1 MEKIYLYNTLTRKKE
16 LFKPIKPGIVG
27 MYSCGPTV
35 YNYAHIG
42 NFRTNIFN
50 DILKRM
56 LTHNK
61 LKVKHIMNITDVDDK
76 TIKGSQQEK
85 LSLHQF
91 TQKYEKIFFD
101 EIASLNII
109 KPAIILRAAESIPQ
123 MIELIEK
130 LLKKKY
136 AYRAEEGIYFSI
148 DKFKAYAK
156 LAQLEK
162 TKKKKER
169 ILADE
174 YDKNNPQDF
183 ALWKF
188 YVPEDGNVVWNAPF
202 GRGRPG
208 WHIECS
214 AMSINALGEHFD
226 IHTGGSDLIF
236 PHHTNEIAQS
246 EAATGKKFVNYWI
259 HGGMLIMKEGKMS
272 KSLGN
277 VYALRDLQQQGYR
290 PLHYRYLCLL
300 THYHKPLTFTIEN
313 LNAAK
318 ISYEKIKRRII
329 ELRKEKH
336 TGTDK
341 FKEYESL
348 FHKAIYNDLNIP
360 RAIQIFLKALNDIAF
375 DTKKKLSLLENFD
388 SVLGLGVSGMKEE
401 KIIIP
406 DEVQKLI
413 DSRERLRKAK
423 LWTEADIIRQRI
435 KELGYLIQDNSDG
448 LKIEKIN

>member
-61 LKVKHIMNITDVDDK
+61 LKVKHVMNITDIDDK

-85 LSLHQF
+85 LLLHQF
-91 TQKYEKIFFD
+91 TRKYEKIFLD

-123 MIELIEK
+123 IIELIEI

-188 YVPEDGNVVWNAPF
+188 YVPEDGNVVWDAPF

-300 THYHKPLTFTIEN
+300 THYRKPLTFTIEN

-336 TGTDK
+336 TGADK

-348 FHKAIYNDLNIP
+348 FNKAIYNDLNIP
-360 RAIQIFLKALNDIAF
+360 RAIQIFLEALNDIAF

-388 SVLGLGVSGMKEE
+388 SVLGLCVSGMKEE